1 MKKTNAVLACGLL
14 AASLLAGCATGSKPD
29 AMVATPVAAVH
40 KSPSDVSIAVS
51 GGKETSKAGASQ
63 ISNDAFAQALQDSI
77 SKSGL
82 FTKVNNGS
90 GRYKLNAFIGKVE
103 QPMFGFSMTV
113 KMEVSYTLVDTQT
126 NKPVW
131 SQNVASSYTAGGGDA
146 FVGTTRLRLANEGA
160 ARDNISQVLQAI
172 SALKL
177 T

>member
-1 MKKTNAVLACGLL
+1 VKTTNAVLACGLL
-14 AASLLAGCATGSKPD
+14 AASLLTGCATGSKPD
-29 AMVATPVAAVH
+29 AMVATPVAVVH
-40 KSPSDVSIAVS
+40 KSASDVAIAVS

-63 ISNDAFAQALQDSI
+63 ISSDAFGQALRDSI

-82 FTKVNNGS
+82 FAKVSEGGS
-90 GRYKLNAFIGKVE
+90 RYKLNAFIGKVD

-126 NKPVW
+126 NKSVW
-131 SQNVASSYTAGGGDA
+131 SQNVSSTYTAGAGDA
-146 FVGTTRLRLANEGA
+146 FAGVTRLRLANEGA

-172 SALKL
+172 SALKI